1 MDDNQRE
8 TISKLKFLGKIKKGE
23 KINVKEMTLQTE
35 SYLTAASR
43 TIWFVD
49 NRNNTMSFIQT
60 TIQAGFDLLHLL
72 NKNTGNVSD
81 DELSKTIVKDIS
93 NAKVGINNLKTT
105 YSDDTYF
112 CCSVDTFV
120 ETITA
125 KLLDLRDK
133 RPSIF
138 VVEDKD
144 LATTTFVEEK
154 KKKKDN

>member
-8 TISKLKFLGKIKKGE
+8 TISKLKFLGKIKKE
-23 KINVKEMTLQTE
+23 KKINVKEMSLQTE

-60 TIQAGFDLLHLL
+60 TIQAGFDLLNLL
-72 NKNTGNVSD
+72 NKSTNSLSD
-81 DELSKTIVKDIS
+81 DEVSKTIVRDIN
-93 NAKVGINNLKTT
+93 NAKNGISNLKTT

-125 KLLDLRDK
+125 RLLELRDK
-133 RPSIF
+133 RPTIF
-138 VVEDKD
+138 IDTDKD
-144 LATTTFVEEK
+144 LTTTTFVEDAK
-154 KKKKDN
+154 KKEG

>member
-60 TIQAGFDLLHLL
+60 TIQAGFDLLNLL
-72 NKNTGNVSD
+72 NKSTGNVSD
-81 DELSKTIVKDIS
+81 DELSKTIVKDIT
-93 NAKVGINNLKTT
+93 NAKIGINNLKTT

-125 KLLDLRDK
+125 KLLDLKDK
-133 RPSIF
+133 RPEIF
-138 VVEDKD
+138 VVEEKD
-144 LATTTFVEEK
+144 LATTKFVEDK
-154 KKKKDN
+154 KKK

>member
-60 TIQAGFDLLHLL
+60 TIQAGFDLLNLL
-72 NKNTGNVSD
+72 NKSTGNVSD
-81 DELSKTIVKDIS
+81 DELSKTIVKDIT
-93 NAKVGINNLKTT
+93 NAKIGINNLKTT

-125 KLLDLRDK
+125 KLLDLKDK
-133 RPSIF
+133 RPEIF
-138 VVEDKD
+138 VVEEKD
-144 LATTTFVEEK
+144 LATTKFVEAK
-154 KKKKDN
+154 KTK